1 MAARNDHSSETTGAG
16 GESPREPLIDRQ
28 LELDLLR
35 QHIARVAGTGTGHAV
50 LILGES
56 GVGKSRLAAEAA
68 AEARK
73 RGMAVISVR
82 CLGRGAEPLLP
93 LKEALA
99 AYLGRTPDQIRR
111 TLARAA
117 PHLLD
122 AVPFI
127 EAFLASIGEKLAEG
141 SFSLR
146 GVYEEL
152 SRILIKATS
161 GNAGLFLLVDDL
173 HAADPDTLYFLN
185 YLFRKLRQVPVLV
198 AATIQEEQLSD
209 YPELADLMAEWSA
222 TGHVTLTV
230 VPLERAHVGE
240 YVRMMSAAGELADES
255 IVDRLFRLTGGNP
268 FFLREAVNL
277 ITQSPGSPLAG
288 DVVLPRADAILRR
301 RLARADEMTR
311 HFLRAASV
319 VLDTSDELATITY
332 VMEGDTKD
340 AIAALNKACE
350 IRLMREGPH
359 GEVSFAHAL
368 MQREVYAEMGA
379 NQRRHMHARAGEW
392 SGRSGAMASAAFH
405 FEQAGQIDQMVKA
418 GYQAASQAERAGMY
432 HTALML
438 YQKLR
443 PHVSI
448 EELGPRLAG
457 VLIVLG
463 DWGEAEKLIG
473 LLPLED
479 SSVRL
484 LRSELAFVRGDFDG
498 ALAEAEMALIDSS
511 AERVHVLIRLADIA
525 LYLGDFSE
533 AQRYGRSALDLSST
547 SDASLRAR
555 CYGIVAATEYF
566 GGDIWAAE
574 TRFGDALEL
583 LEGLSEADRDR
594 VIHSTI
600 LANLGTVAETRQE
613 WAAAEHHHR
622 EALRLRREV
631 ADARGVL
638 QSLHALGRAR
648 LGAGDR
654 DEAERYFTE
663 AEQLAGGL
671 GETLERAKI
680 WQTRA
685 ELLLR
690 DGDASRAQEPATSA
704 LETFTLSRTRY
715 DITPARVTLSRA
727 ALASGHE
734 RLAVQQGALAR
745 SAVQVMGY
753 GLLCV
758 LYPEDVFDLAGRID
772 GALTAYACGD
782 ALGVPWENAPTGATP
797 SQIEQLPAREGWPR
811 GATSDDTALT
821 LLVAHHL
828 ADRDGDGDP
837 AAFLADLAGQEAAIR
852 GLGPTTTAALER
864 FRRGDEAAG
873 SPGRATNGAAM
884 RALPIGWVLPHDQA
898 ERRRQV
904 TIAMSRATHAHPAAL
919 VAACV
924 MATCASWA
932 LEGASPSLLLEAAAN
947 EAREAA
953 QPVTT
958 EARLAEMLT
967 QVSAGT
973 WEPPASGI
981 SLDPYETVAA
991 VLWCATRATSL
1002 RSGLMNAVQLGGDTD
1017 TVAALAGGLMGG
1029 KLTAG
1034 QVRAELP
1041 WHRLVVL
1048 PEPESAIAETAVAL
1062 ATARAIQSA

>member
-1 MAARNDHSSETTGAG
+1 MPTRNDHGSETTGAG
-16 GESPREPLIDRQ
+16 GEGPQEPMIDRQ

-35 QHIARVAGTGTGHAV
+35 QHIARVAETGKGHAV

-68 AEARK
+68 AQARH
-73 RGMAVISVR
+73 RGMTVISVR

-99 AYLGRTPDQIRR
+99 SSLGRTPDQIRR

-127 EAFLASIGEKLAEG
+127 GTFLATIGEKLAEG

-152 SRILIKATS
+152 SRILIRAAS

-185 YLFRKLRQVPVLV
+185 YLFRKLRQVPVLAV
-198 AATIQEEQLSD
+198 ATIQEEQLSD
-209 YPELADLMAEWSA
+209 YPELADLMAEWAA
-222 TGHVTLTV
+222 TGHVIVTV

-240 YVRMMSAAGELADES
+240 YVRTMSAMGEPADES

-268 FFLREAVNL
+268 FFLREAVSL
-277 ITQSPGSPLAG
+277 ITQSPESRLAD
-288 DVVLPRADAILRR
+288 DVALPRADAILRR

-319 VLDTSDELATITY
+319 VLDTSEELAPITY

-359 GEVSFAHAL
+359 GEVSFVHAL

-379 NQRRHMHARAGEW
+379 NQRRYLHARAGEW
-392 SGRSGAMASAAFH
+392 SERNGAMASAAFH
-405 FEQAGQIDQMVKA
+405 FEQAGQFVQMVKA
-418 GYQAASQAERAGMY
+418 GYQAASQAERGGMY

-463 DWGEAEKLIG
+463 DWDEADQLIG
-473 LLPLED
+473 LLPVE
-479 SSVRL
+479 SSRVRL

-498 ALAEAEMALIDSS
+498 AQAEAEMALIGSS
-511 AERVHVLIRLADIA
+511 AERIHVLIRLADIA

-533 AQRYGRSALDLSST
+533 AQRYGRTALDLSST
-547 SDASLRAR
+547 SDANLRAR
-555 CYGIVAATEYF
+555 CDGIVAATEYF
-566 GGDIWAAE
+566 GGDIPAAE
-574 TRFGDALEL
+574 TRFRDALEL
-583 LEGLSEADRDR
+583 LEKIPEADRDR
-594 VIHSTI
+594 MIHSTI
-600 LANLGTVAETRQE
+600 LANLGTVAETRQD

-631 ADARGVL
+631 ADARDVM

-654 DEAERYFTE
+654 DEAERCFTE
-663 AEQLAGGL
+663 AEQLAESL

-680 WQTRA
+680 WHTRA

-690 DGDASRAQEPATSA
+690 DGDASRAQELATSA
-704 LETFTLSRTRY
+704 LETFTQSRTRY
-715 DITPARVTLSRA
+715 DITHARVTLSRA
-727 ALASGHE
+727 ALASGQE
-734 RLAVQQGALAR
+734 RLAIQQGALAR
-745 SAVQVMGY
+745 SSVQVMGY

-758 LYPEDVFDLAGRID
+758 LYPEEVFDLAARID

-782 ALGVPWENAPTGATP
+782 ALGVPWESAARRERRRH
-797 SQIEQLPAREGWPR
+797 SQPDRTAARPR
-811 GATSDDTALT
+811 GMATR
-821 LLVAHHL
+821 
-828 ADRDGDGDP
+828 RDLRRHSPDP
-837 AAFLADLAGQEAAIR
+837 AGR
-852 GLGPTTTAALER
+852 P
-864 FRRGDEAAG
+864 
-873 SPGRATNGAAM
+873 SPGR
-884 RALPIGWVLPHDQA
+884 P
-898 ERRRQV
+898 RRR
-904 TIAMSRATHAHPAAL
+904 R
-919 VAACV
+919 
-924 MATCASWA
+924 
-932 LEGASPSLLLEAAAN
+932 
-947 EAREAA
+947 
-953 QPVTT
+953 
-958 EARLAEMLT
+958 
-967 QVSAGT
+967 
-973 WEPPASGI
+973 
-981 SLDPYETVAA
+981 
-991 VLWCATRATSL
+991 
-1002 RSGLMNAVQLGGDTD
+1002 
-1017 TVAALAGGLMGG
+1017 
-1029 KLTAG
+1029 
-1034 QVRAELP
+1034 
-1041 WHRLVVL
+1041 
-1048 PEPESAIAETAVAL
+1048 
-1062 ATARAIQSA
+1062 